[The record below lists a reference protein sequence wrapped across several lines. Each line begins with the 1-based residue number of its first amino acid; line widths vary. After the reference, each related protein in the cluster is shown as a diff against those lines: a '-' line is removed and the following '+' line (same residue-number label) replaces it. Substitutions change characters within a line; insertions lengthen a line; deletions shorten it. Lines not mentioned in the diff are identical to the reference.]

1 MHKSRGG
8 GGRKKNAYRKNRP
21 DRASRPLAEN
31 LSELSVQ
38 SDDDSSA
45 SDRDGSAECSGSDH
59 SSGDDKPSK
68 NKFDIG
74 KPPKFAVSM
83 WDLKHCDPKKCSGRK
98 LARHGLI
105 KNLRLGQKFPG
116 LVLTP
121 VGVNCVSPQDREII
135 KSSGIAV
142 VDCSWAK
149 LDETPFNKMRSPN
162 PRLLP
167 FLVAANPINY
177 GKPCKLS
184 CVEAIAAS
192 MYITGYKQ
200 EALWYL
206 NKFSWGHSFV
216 ELNREL
222 LDAYAGCA
230 NSKEILEVQQK
241 YLEDASNE
249 LQQDRGFPSSESDE
263 KTVEGEEEE
272 EEEQD
277 DDSEAD
283 KNVIESQ
290 EKVVVSVTKNEADC
304 NK

>member
-1 MHKSRGG
+1 MYKSRGG
-8 GGRKKNAYRKNRP
+8 GGSRKKNNFRKKRP
-21 DRASRPLAEN
+21 DRESRPLAEK
-31 LSELSVQ
+31 LSDLAVNS
-38 SDDDSSA
+38 DSS
-45 SDRDGSAECSGSDH
+45 SDAEEEGHGSGSGH
-59 SSGDDKPSK
+59 SSSDETTHKS
-68 NKFDIG
+68 KFDIG
-74 KPPKFAVSM
+74 KPPKFPVSM

-135 KSSGIAV
+135 KSLGIAV
-142 VDCSWAK
+142 VDCSWAR
-149 LDETPFNKMRSPN
+149 LDETPFNKIRSPN

-216 ELNREL
+216 ELNQEL
-222 LDAYAGCA
+222 LDAYARCA
-230 NSKEILEVQQK
+230 NSKEILEVQQQ
-241 YLEDASNE
+241 YLEHSKDELQADRSFPSTESEEEDGDETEEESNE
-249 LQQDRGFPSSESDE
+249 AGDVKCISD
-263 KTVEGEEEE
+263 TG
-272 EEEQD
+272 
-277 DDSEAD
+277 
-283 KNVIESQ
+283 IES
-290 EKVVVSVTKNEADC
+290 ETAKEIKT
-304 NK
+304 

>member
-8 GGRKKNAYRKNRP
+8 RKKSNHRPSGSENR
-21 DRASRPLAEN
+21 SLAEKF
-31 LSELSVQ
+31 SELSTQ
-38 SDDDSSA
+38 SDSSSA
-45 SDRDGSAECSGSDH
+45 CENDSDPDNSPAGSADE
-59 SSGDDKPSK
+59 KREK
-68 NKFDIG
+68 KRFEIG
-74 KPPKFAVSM
+74 KPPTFPVSM

-121 VGVNCVSPQDREII
+121 VGTNCVSPQDREII

-142 VDCSWAK
+142 VDCSWAR
-149 LDETPFNKMRSPN
+149 LDETPFNKMRSSH

-206 NKFSWGHSFV
+206 NKFSWGHAFI
-216 ELNREL
+216 ELNKEL
-222 LDAYAGCA
+222 LDGYAGCA
-230 NSKEILEVQQK
+230 DSKEILEVQRS
-241 YLEDASNE
+241 YLENATSE
-249 LQQDRGFPSSESDE
+249 GQQSRSFPPSEAEDEDDTEGDEESDDANDLKKSYE
-263 KTVEGEEEE
+263 KLEP
-272 EEEQD
+272 
-277 DDSEAD
+277 
-283 KNVIESQ
+283 N
-290 EKVVVSVTKNEADC
+290 KVA
-304 NK
+304 